1 MKKIFISD
9 NSYVGFD
16 TEDESLFPVTFARE
30 GISRIFLVEEP
41 VTIVVK
47 RNGKDYELNAKK
59 DDIVISFYEQLYDMP
74 VIVVKNKDWAKNIKK
89 YNKAMEE
96 LSKSMEQGNVE
107 CAETYE
113 CWNKAS

>member
-89 YNKAMEE
+89 YNNAMEE